1 MPLNQSAE
9 ENLRIIRSLMER
21 TATYRSISVP
31 SATWAGVVSVAAF
44 LLNLLLIQ
52 TGNLFFSFSGFLLL
66 WLGVLVL
73 AAIGNTVIL
82 YREARRAGTTF
93 PSPAMLSAIS
103 GMAPAFLAAGVLT
116 GIMVFLDFTHTY
128 NFMFS
133 YIEVPLWMLFY
144 GIGLLGT
151 QHFAPRSI
159 ILLGWAF
166 LLSALVVLIA
176 TPFAFFTFWGMKN
189 QGNPTYYFPS
199 AIMAATFGGYHL
211 LYAALV
217 ARSIRHHQALNV
229 AQP

>member
-1 MPLNQSAE
+1 M
-9 ENLRIIRSLMER
+9 
-21 TATYRSISVP
+21 
-31 SATWAGVVSVAAF
+31 SVAAF
-44 LLNLLLIQ
+44 LFNLWLIQ
-52 TGNLFFSFSGFLLL
+52 AGHLYFSFKGFLLL

-93 PSPAMLSAIS
+93 PSPAMISAIS

-116 GIMVFLDFTHTY
+116 GVIAYFDVSLTGGISCIDINRPEIFKV
-128 NFMFS
+128 S
-133 YIEVPLWMLFY
+133 YIVVPFWMLFY

-159 ILLGWAF
+159 IVLGWAF
-166 LLSALVVLIA
+166 VLSSLFTLIT
-176 TPFAFFTFWGMKN
+176 TPFWVGIFFMEMRT
-189 QGNPTYYFPS
+189 QGNLTFYLPS

-211 LYAALV
+211 LYATLVSRSNRHQKALT
-217 ARSIRHHQALNV
+217 A